1 MDARYLQATTV
12 LPRQNKVCGR
22 TLRPFCL
29 RHRIALEA
37 IESPFLDPE
46 KYKFN
51 PVQVVM
57 AARIL
62 STYDKE
68 EMARPLSYV
77 EKLYIAY
84 MAINKK
90 YYSRCVGTIFG
101 CIKVSLSYP
110 KFWQKEDKKKEN
122 KKYEDIPFPLQCVSN
137 LCRNGV
143 SLEEAWTMPEGEAVW
158 MSVASAIYNGAKI
171 DILSTEQ
178 EKDLENF
185 DERIEA
191 YKKANNLP

>member
-12 LPRQNKVCGR
+12 LPRQDKVCGR

-29 RHRIALEA
+29 RHRVALEA
-37 IESPFLDPE
+37 INSPFLDPAN
-46 KYKFN
+46 KKFD

-68 EMARPLSYV
+68 DMARPLSLV
-77 EKLYIAY
+77 EKLYLTR
-84 MAINKK
+84 MAMSRK
-90 YYSRCVGTIFG
+90 YFSRCVGTIIG
-101 CIKVSLSYP
+101 CIQASLSYP
-110 KFWQKEDKKKEN
+110 KFWNKEN
-122 KKYEDIPFPLQCVSN
+122 NQNNKYEPIPYTLACVAS

-158 MSVASAIYNGAKI
+158 MSVANAIYNGAKL
-171 DILSTEQ
+171 DVLSTDE
-178 EKDLENF
+178 EKELEKFN
-185 DERIEA
+185 ERIEA
-191 YKKANNLP
+191 YKKAHNHN

>member
-12 LPRQNKVCGR
+12 LPRQDKVCGR

-46 KYKFN
+46 KYEFN

-62 STYDKE
+62 STYDKH
-68 EMARPLSYV
+68 EMGRPLSYI
-77 EKLYIAY
+77 EKLYIAR
-84 MAINKK
+84 MTISKK
-90 YYSRCVGTIFG
+90 YYSRCIGVILG

-110 KFWQKEDKKKEN
+110 KFWKKEEKKEN
-122 KKYEDIPFPLQCVSN
+122 KKYEDVPFPLSCVSN

>member
-12 LPRQNKVCGR
+12 LPHQDKVCGR

-29 RHRIALEA
+29 RHRIALET
-37 IESPFLDPE
+37 IESPFLDPAN
-46 KYKFN
+46 KKFD

-68 EMARPLSYV
+68 EMARPLSFI
-77 EKLYIAY
+77 EKLYVAR
-84 MAINKK
+84 MAISKK
-90 YYSRCVGTIFG
+90 YYSRCVGTILG
-101 CIKVSLSYP
+101 CIKYSLSYP
-110 KFWQKEDKKKEN
+110 KFWQKEEKKGN
-122 KKYEDIPFPLQCVSN
+122 KRYEDIPFPLSCVAS

-158 MSVASAIYNGAKI
+158 MSVANAIYNGAKL
-171 DILSTEQ
+171 DIISTEQ

-185 DERIEA
+185 DSRIEA
-191 YKKANNLP
+191 YKKANNLS

>member
-12 LPRQNKVCGR
+12 LPRQDKVCGR

-29 RHRIALEA
+29 RHRVALEA
-37 IESPFLDPE
+37 IESPFLDPAN
-46 KYKFN
+46 KKFD

-62 STYDKE
+62 STYDKQ
-68 EMARPLSYV
+68 EMAKPVSYV
-77 EKLYIAY
+77 EKCFIAY

-90 YYSRCVGTIFG
+90 YYSRCVGTILG

-110 KFWQKEDKKKEN
+110 KFWKKEEKKDQ
-122 KKYEDIPFPLQCVSN
+122 KKYEDVPFPLSCVSN

-158 MSVASAIYNGAKI
+158 MSVANAIYNGAKI
-171 DILSTEQ
+171 SILSTEE

-185 DERIEA
+185 DARIEA

>member
-29 RHRIALEA
+29 RHRVALEA
-37 IESPFLDPE
+37 IQSPFLDPE
-46 KYKFN
+46 KYKFD

-68 EMARPLSYV
+68 EMARPLSYI
-77 EKLYIAY
+77 EKLYVAR
-84 MAINKK
+84 MTMSKK
-90 YYSRCVGTIFG
+90 YYSHCVGTILG

-110 KFWQKEDKKKEN
+110 KFWKKEEKEGV
-122 KKYEDIPFPLQCVSN
+122 KKYDPIPFPLQCVAN

-158 MSVASAIYNGAKI
+158 MSVASAIYNGAKLE
-171 DILSTEQ
+171 ILSTEE

-185 DERIEA
+185 DARIEA

>member
-12 LPRQNKVCGR
+12 LPRQDKVCGR
-22 TLRPFCL
+22 TLRPFCM
-29 RHRIALEA
+29 RHRVALEA
-37 IESPFLDPE
+37 IDSPFIDPAN
-46 KYKFN
+46 KQFD

-62 STYDKE
+62 STYDKQ
-68 EMARPLSYV
+68 EMARPLSLV
-77 EKLYIAY
+77 EKLFVAY

-90 YYSRCVGTIFG
+90 YYSRCVGIILG

-110 KFWQKEDKKKEN
+110 KFWQKDEKKDQ
-122 KKYEDIPFPLQCVSN
+122 KKYEDIPFVLAGVAN

-158 MSVASAIYNGAKI
+158 MSVASAIYNGSKI
-171 DILSTEQ
+171 TILSTEE

-185 DERIEA
+185 DARIEA
-191 YKKANNLP
+191 YKKANNLS